1 MIKNVY
7 VLFWG
12 SLLVLAGPVRAQSG
26 RDLPSNFVGIRLGVL
41 SSTYHSPGMPALA
54 FPAPPN
60 WKWQAGLLFDLFIHR
75 HYNARLEL
83 AYVNKGADITF
94 KDDQAQLRSVSRLRY
109 LQANLT
115 PLILK
120 PGFPKLNPYLG
131 VGGYFS
137 SLLGSNW
144 QYGPPGGTLQPDRL
158 TADMLRNNVDYGLAL
173 SVGLYIRHFPAL
185 ELRAEWGLTDLMPP
199 HGLKNK
205 TTALL
210 VTF

>member
-1 MIKNVY
+1 MIKNLY
-7 VLFWG
+7 FLFLG
-12 SLLVLAGPVRAQSG
+12 SLWVLAGSVRAQPG
-26 RDLPSNFVGIRLGVL
+26 TQPPSNFVGVRLGVL
-41 SSTYHSPGMPALA
+41 SSTYHSPGMPTLA

-94 KDDQAQLRSVSRLRY
+94 KNDLAQVRSVSRLRY
-109 LQANLT
+109 LQANLM

-137 SLLGSNW
+137 SLLRGDW
-144 QYGPPGGTLQPDRL
+144 KYGTPGGTLQPDPV
-158 TADMLRNNVDYGLAL
+158 TAEMLRNNVDYGLAL
-173 SVGLYIRHFPAL
+173 SVGLYIRHFPVL
-185 ELRAEWGLTDLMPP
+185 ELRGEWGLADLMPP

-205 TTALL
+205 STALL
-210 VTF
+210 ITF